1 MISKTPI
8 FTRQTTNPLEP
19 TPQAILKRYW
29 GYDQFRPLQED
40 IIQSVLDG
48 QDTLALLPTGGG
60 KSICYQVPALLREG
74 LCIVVSPLIALM
86 KDQVENLRQRGI
98 SAAAIYSG
106 MHYRDID
113 RIFDNCIYGH
123 TKLLYLSP
131 ERLITE
137 LAQVRINKMKVN
149 LLAVDE
155 AHCIS
160 QWGYDFRPP
169 YLRIAEIR
177 KLLPGVPV
185 LALTATATAEVIKDI
200 QEKLEF
206 PRERVLR
213 KSFERKNL
221 AYAVLPE
228 ENKEHKLIDILRRVP
243 GTGIVY
249 ARNRRR
255 TKELAELL
263 QRNQISADFYH
274 AGLDSEERSRKQDAW
289 VAGKCRVMV
298 STNAFGMGI
307 DKPDVR
313 VVAHLEVPDSLEAYF
328 QEAGR
333 AGRDEK
339 KAYAVLLY
347 HESDRL
353 KLERQHEQAFPSLVE
368 VRQVY
373 RALGSYFQLAIGAGE
388 EQSFDFDI
396 VKFSQTYQ
404 LDMMRAYNSLKI
416 LEQSGWIAL
425 SEAVFTPSS
434 LMVLVS
440 KETLY
445 DYQLR
450 HPWSDKLLKAI
461 LRTYQGTFNH
471 HVNIRERQLAEFLK
485 MNQEALRKAL
495 AQLHHDEVIDY
506 RPQKDLPQLTF
517 LKERVDAD
525 NLALDWK
532 LYEFRK
538 QRAAYRIQ
546 RALAYAETPVCRS
559 QQLLQYFG
567 ESAAPKCGICDVCT
581 GRTQAELGAEDY
593 ERYKTKILA
602 LLQRERLRL
611 DQILEAFAPSRRE
624 LALKALEY
632 MLDEGLLE
640 QEGEWLL
647 TAGK

>member
-1 MISKTPI
+1 
-8 FTRQTTNPLEP
+8 LEQ
-19 TPQAILKRYW
+19 TPQGILRKYW
-29 GYDQFRPLQED
+29 GYEQFRPLQQE

-74 LCIVVSPLIALM
+74 ICIVVSPLIALM
-86 KDQVENLRQRGI
+86 KDQVENLLKRQV

-113 RIFDNCIYGH
+113 RILDNCIYGH

-131 ERLITE
+131 ERLTTE
-137 LAQVRINKMKVN
+137 LAQVRISKMNVN
-149 LLAVDE
+149 LLAIDE

-177 KLLPGVPV
+177 ELLPKVPV
-185 LALTATATAEVIKDI
+185 MALTATATEEVIKDI
-200 QEKLEF
+200 QEKLLF
-206 PRERVLR
+206 PRENVLR

-221 AYAVLPE
+221 AYAVLQE
-228 ENKEHKLIDILRRVP
+228 ENKEQKLLDILQRVP
-243 GTGIVY
+243 GSGIVY

-263 QRNQISADFYH
+263 QRHKISADFYH
-274 AGLDSEERSRKQDAW
+274 AGLTSEERSRKQDEW
-289 VAGKCRVMV
+289 ISGKRRIMV

-313 VVAHLEVPDSLEAYF
+313 VVAHLELPDSLEAYF

-333 AGRDEK
+333 AGRDEQ

-347 HESDRL
+347 HEGDRL
-353 KLERQHEQAFPSLVE
+353 KLERQYEQAFPSLVE

-388 EQSFDFDI
+388 GQSFDFDI
-396 VKFSQTYQ
+396 VKFAQTYQ
-404 LDMMRAYNSLKI
+404 LDMMRAYSSLKI
-416 LEQSGWIAL
+416 LEQGGWLAL
-425 SEAVFTPSS
+425 SESVFTPSS
-434 LMVLVS
+434 LMVLANKDV
-440 KETLY
+440 LY

-450 HPWSDKLLKAI
+450 NPWANKPLKAI
-461 LRTYQGTFNH
+461 LRTYQGAFNH
-471 HVNIRERQLAEFLK
+471 HINLRERQLAEFLK
-485 MNQEALRKAL
+485 MSQAALRKAL
-495 AQLHHDEVIDY
+495 EQMHHDEVIDY

-517 LKERVDAD
+517 LKERLDAD
-525 NLALDWK
+525 NLMLDWK

-538 QRAAYRIQ
+538 QRFHYRIK
-546 RALAYAETPVCRS
+546 RAVAYAETPICRS

-567 ESAAPKCGICDVCT
+567 ESNAPKCGICDVCT
-581 GRTQAELGAEDY
+581 GRTQTELDAEGY
-593 ERYKTKILA
+593 ERYKAKIIR
-602 LLQRERLRL
+602 LLQRERLN
-611 DQILEAFAPSRRE
+611 LEQLMECFAPNRRDR
-624 LALKALEY
+624 ALKALEF
-632 MLDEGLLE
+632 MLDEGFLA
-640 QEGEWLL
+640 QQGEGFVVVE
-647 TAGK
+647 GKG